1 MDEIDYAIIHA
12 LQADGRMSW
21 TELGKTVGLSTPA
34 VNERVK
40 KLEDRGVI
48 EGYRAVINPVAI
60 EKTIM
65 AILMFEQT
73 RCAAFI
79 TFCKD
84 HPDVVECHRLAG
96 TFNFMVKLYTPSVE
110 TLEAFIDAS
119 MEYGKPSTWIRLS
132 SPVAFKA
139 FTVGDGVLL

>member
-1 MDEIDYAIIHA
+1 MDEIDYAIIQT
-12 LQADGRMSW
+12 LQGDGRMSW

-40 KLEDRGVI
+40 KLEYCGVI
-48 EGYRAVINPVAI
+48 EGYRAVINPVAL

-65 AILMFEQT
+65 AILMFEDT
-73 RCAAFI
+73 KCDAFI
-79 TFCKD
+79 AFCQD
-84 HPDVVECHRLAG
+84 HPDVIECHRLAR

-110 TLEAFIDAS
+110 TLETFIDAS
-119 MEYGKPSTWIRLS
+119 MKYGKPSTWIRLS

-139 FTVGDGVLL
+139 FTVGDGVLI

>member
-1 MDEIDYAIIHA
+1 MDEIDYAIIQT
-12 LQADGRMSW
+12 LQGDGRMSW

-40 KLEDRGVI
+40 KLEYRGVI
-48 EGYRAVINPVAI
+48 EGYRAVINPVAL

-65 AILMFEQT
+65 AILMFEDT
-73 RCAAFI
+73 KCDAFI
-79 TFCKD
+79 AFCQD
-84 HPDVVECHRLAG
+84 HPDVIECHRLAG

-110 TLEAFIDAS
+110 TLETFIDAS
-119 MEYGKPSTWIRLS
+119 MKYGKPSTWIRLS

-139 FTVGDGVLL
+139 FTVGNGVLI

>member
-1 MDEIDYAIIHA
+1 MDEIDYAIIRA

-48 EGYRAVINPVAI
+48 EGYRAVINPVAL

-65 AILMFEQT
+65 AILMFEDT
-73 RCAAFI
+73 RCDAFI
-79 TFCKD
+79 AFCKR
-84 HPDVVECHRLAG
+84 PSGCRRVSPARRDV
-96 TFNFMVKLYTPSVE
+96 
-110 TLEAFIDAS
+110 
-119 MEYGKPSTWIRLS
+119 
-132 SPVAFKA
+132 
-139 FTVGDGVLL
+139 

>member
-1 MDEIDYAIIHA
+1 MDEIDYAIIRA
-12 LQADGRMSW
+12 LQTDGRMSW

-48 EGYRAVINPVAI
+48 EGYRAVINPVAL

-65 AILMFEQT
+65 AILMFEDT
-73 RCAAFI
+73 RCDAFI
-79 TFCKD
+79 AFCKS

-96 TFNFMVKLYTPSVE
+96 TFNFMIKLYTPSVE

-119 MEYGKPSTWIRLS
+119 MRYGKPSTWIRLS

-139 FTVGDGVLL
+139 FTVGDGVLI